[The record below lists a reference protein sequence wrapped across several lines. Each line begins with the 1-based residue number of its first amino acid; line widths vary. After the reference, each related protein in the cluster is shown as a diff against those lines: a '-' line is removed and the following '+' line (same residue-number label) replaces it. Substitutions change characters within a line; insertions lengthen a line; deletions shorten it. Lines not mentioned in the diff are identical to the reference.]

1 MANSRIRRIAIRSDD
16 SGFTLVELI
25 VAMAVFAIF
34 LTMLIASVIGIT
46 RASSRAQLLTQSS
59 SSVLAVFQNLD
70 RQIRYANAINFPGT
84 GASGARYVEFRT
96 GSDSSSSGV
105 TTCTQWRFNP
115 TTKTIQSRQWP
126 DVTGATATAWS
137 TKITT
142 VVNLGG
148 ATYPFQMIPAAVNG
162 SAMQQL
168 VLSVSSGT
176 DLTTPGA
183 AISTT
188 FVARNSSIQSPSNS
202 NVVVA
207 GTSDTPVC
215 LATGSRP

>member
-1 MANSRIRRIAIRSDD
+1 MVRNFSRRVDVSSDET
-16 SGFTLVELI
+16 GFTLVELI

-34 LTMLIASVIGIT
+34 LTMLVASVIGIT

-96 GSDSSSSGV
+96 GADSSASGV

-115 TTKTIQSRQWP
+115 TTKTIQSRQWQ
-126 DVTGATATAWS
+126 DVTGAVATAWS

-142 VVNLGG
+142 VVDLGG

-168 VLSVSSGT
+168 ILSVSSGT